1 MSRRDLIRALGAV
14 GVTTIG
20 AGVLVACG
28 SDTESTAGGG
38 TDTGDAAGGDTSSGN
53 AAGGDASA
61 GGAGGSTVPLADVPV
76 GEARVVNLDGQPVVV
91 ARTAEDA
98 VVAFS
103 ARCTHQGT
111 TVEVV
116 SGLDLRCPNH
126 GSGFRADDGAVLNG
140 PATRGLD
147 ELAATIEGDSIVI
160 A

>member
-28 SDTESTAGGG
+28 SSDEADGANGPTDAGA
-38 TDTGDAAGGDTSSGN
+38 TGDDAAGDDAAGG
-53 AAGGDASA
+53 
-61 GGAGGSTVPLADVPV
+61 GGSTVPLADVPV

-98 VVAFS
+98 AVAFS

-111 TVEVV
+111 TVEVAE
-116 SGLDLRCPNH
+116 GLELRCPNH
-126 GSGFRADDGAVLNG
+126 GSGFRADDGSVLNG
-140 PATRGLD
+140 PATRPLD
-147 ELAATIEGDSIVI
+147 ELTATIEGDSIVI

>member
-1 MSRRDLIRALGAV
+1 MSRRDLIRALGVV

-28 SDTESTAGGG
+28 SSDGASSDDAG
-38 TDTGDAAGGDTSSGN
+38 DTGAADDTGAG
-53 AAGGDASA
+53 AAAEDTPAD

-76 GEARVVNLDGQPVVV
+76 GEARVVSVDGQQVVV

-111 TVEVV
+111 VVEVV
-116 SGLDLRCPNH
+116 EGLDLRCPNH

-140 PATRGLD
+140 PATRPLD
-147 ELAATIEGDSIVI
+147 ELAATIEGDSII
-160 A
+160 FA